1 MRMTNTAAMPHTRM
15 PRAGSY
21 TMVLGVTDESGHS
34 NSTFK
39 TIVVSA
45 K

>member
-1 MRMTNTAAMPHTRM
+1 
-15 PRAGSY
+15 
-21 TMVLGVTDESGHS
+21 MVLGVTDEAGHS

-39 TIVVSA
+39 TIVVGAAGSTS